1 MIFFRIARIF
11 TGTLLFLALLFPAA
25 VKAQTDDG
33 SAIGEDVAI
42 AFFKAA
48 GENPDFDLWAKN
60 TRDYK
65 RAAPARANEIL
76 DKEKQRLMV
85 KWREYKSAEDV
96 LDIRGNVSVEL
107 KSTLAKDGTQHYWM
121 YLSFEAGDITYFP
134 FEFQDYKFAV
144 IPQQIET
151 LMIQEIRE
159 EQLNLIRNDFGGAMS
174 GSAYLYLQLKP
185 VKAYMQQP
193 YTIDNTEQ
201 WALLCDIATLSLV
214 SMKKSGA
221 LWNYG
226 ADWYVS
232 PATET
237 LRELYAT
244 PSE

>member
-1 MIFFRIARIF
+1 MISFHIPRIF
-11 TGTLLFLALLFPAA
+11 PIALLSLALLFPAMA
-25 VKAQTDDG
+25 IAQQNDG
-33 SAIGEDVAI
+33 SASAEDVAI

-65 RAAPARANEIL
+65 RAAPAQANEIL

-85 KWREYKSAEDV
+85 KWREYKSAENV

-107 KSTLAKDGTQHYWM
+107 KSTLEKDGTQHYWM

-174 GSAYLYLQLKP
+174 GNAYLYLQLKP

-193 YTIDNTEQ
+193 YVIDDTEQ

-214 SMKKSGA
+214 STKKAGA

-237 LRELYAT
+237 LRDLYQT
-244 PSE
+244 PAE

>member
-1 MIFFRIARIF
+1 MISFHIVRSVTRALI
-11 TGTLLFLALLFPAA
+11 FLALLLPAT
-25 VKAQTDDG
+25 AQAQRDEG
-33 SAIGEDVAI
+33 SATGEDVAI
-42 AFFKAA
+42 AFFKTA

-65 RAAPARANEIL
+65 RAAPARANETL

-85 KWREYKSAEDV
+85 KWRDYNSSEDV
-96 LDIRGNVSVEL
+96 LNIRSTVSIEL

-134 FEFQDYKFAV
+134 FEFQDYKFAL

-151 LMIQEIRE
+151 LMVQEIRE

-174 GSAYLYLQLKP
+174 GDAHLYLQLKP

-193 YTIDNTEQ
+193 YVIDDAEQ

-214 SMKKSGA
+214 STKKGGS

-237 LRELYAT
+237 LRGLYQT
-244 PSE
+244 PTE